1 MNTSPKKRT
10 VSINLRVT
18 PEEKAA
24 LKKLATSEGMT
35 LTQFLVKPCNTTD
48 TRCGADRSR
57 QQLEDVLQRG
67 PAPRL

>member
-1 MNTSPKKRT
+1 MNINPKKRT

-24 LKKLATSEGMT
+24 LKKLAASEGIT
-35 LTQFLVKPCNTTD
+35 LTQFLVKPCNTMD
-48 TRCGADRSR
+48 VRCGVDRSR

>member
-1 MNTSPKKRT
+1 MNISPKKRT

-24 LKKLATSEGMT
+24 LKKLAASEGIT
-35 LTQFLVKPCNTTD
+35 LTQFLVKPCNTMD
-48 TRCGADRSR
+48 VRCGADRCR

>member
-1 MNTSPKKRT
+1 MNISPKKRT

-24 LKKLATSEGMT
+24 LKKLAASEGIT
-35 LTQFLVKPCNTTD
+35 LTQFLVKPCNTMD